1 MVEKQSTQ
9 GRAEEK
15 LNMQDVLSMRSSGY
29 YSQRTAGAKNA
40 IDSVL
45 PLMKE
50 ALNNLPET
58 EILRFADYGA
68 ADGGTSAELWADLIS
83 SLRKGGDARHT
94 ELLYTD
100 LPSNDFSTLFKT
112 MQGMEGDPSN
122 AYQINNDNVFVH
134 GCGTG
139 FHRQLMASDSLSLGF
154 SATAMHYVSE
164 KPCEIEDHVHMVG
177 AAPDERAQ
185 FAQRAAED
193 WEKIL
198 LARAAEMKSGS
209 QFIVLNFGIDEQGR
223 YLGHTGGHSM
233 FDKFTQHWRSLLNAD
248 KITQEEFRRA
258 TFVQHYRTLDEFKA
272 PFANHDTPVM
282 KAGLR
287 LKSARTQLTKCP
299 YQMAFMEA
307 GGAMSASQYATSL
320 IPTMRSWSE
329 TVFLSALS
337 SRPPTEAQAIVD
349 EFYQSY
355 KAEVAANPEGHAMD
369 YIHAIMVIEKVT

>member
-1 MVEKQSTQ
+1 MT
-9 GRAEEK
+9 EK
-15 LNMQDVLSMRSSGY
+15 LNMEDVLAMRSDGY

-50 ALNNLPET
+50 AIKSLPQT
-58 EILRFADYGA
+58 EFLRFADFGA
-68 ADGGTSAELWADLIS
+68 ADGGTSAALWAELIS
-83 SLRKGGDARHT
+83 GLRKNGNIEHI

-112 MQGMEGDPSN
+112 MQGMHGDPSN
-122 AYQINNDNVFVH
+122 AYQIQNENVFVH

-177 AAPDERAQ
+177 GQHEERAL
-185 FAQRAAED
+185 FEQRASED
-193 WEKIL
+193 WQKIL
-198 LARAAEMKSGS
+198 LARASEMKSGS
-209 QFIVLNFGIDEQGR
+209 QFIVLNFGIDEEGR

-233 FDKFTQHWRSLLNAD
+233 FNKFTEHWRALLSSGN
-248 KITQEEFRRA
+248 ITQEEFRKA
-258 TFVQHYRTLDEFKA
+258 TFVQHYRTLDEFKK
-272 PFANHDTPVM
+272 PFNNSESPVS
-282 KAGLR
+282 KAGLK
-287 LKSARTQLTKCP
+287 LKHARTQLTKCP
-299 YQMAFMEA
+299 YQKAFIDSK
-307 GGAMSASQYATSL
+307 GAMSPKQYAASL

-337 SRPPTEAQAIVD
+337 SRSLEEAQSIVD
-349 EFYQSY
+349 AFYNSY
-355 KAEVAANPEGHAMD
+355 EAEVAANPDGHAMD
-369 YIHAIMVIEKVT
+369 YIHIIMVIEKE